1 MTLESSRDVLL
12 RPIAC
17 RLQFVNAPLRVIV
30 NDRPLRQSLTGVG
43 HYIRCLLLAL
53 EEFEPQIAARPF
65 LHTHWSRRDW
75 RKEPAAVD
83 PAARS
88 ASRGAGWVRTAR
100 PGIGWSRWPWAAR
113 RVVQRV
119 YGAALRRAARQYALY
134 HEPNHIP
141 IAADRP
147 TVTTV
152 HDLSVLVHPE
162 WHPADRVRW
171 YEREFAAGLA
181 RTTRFIAASEF
192 TRREMITRLGVAADR
207 IDVTYQAA
215 RPAFCTAPQE
225 VGADAAFCRELGIA
239 EGFYLYVG
247 TLEPRKNVVG
257 LVEAY
262 AALPAALRRARP
274 LVLAG
279 GWGWRGELLR
289 NRLAEPE
296 TRQCVRLLGYMADE
310 QLARLYRRC
319 VALVWPTYYEGFGL
333 PPLEAMNCG
342 AAVIASRVA
351 SIPEVVGNAG
361 HLLNP
366 DDAPAWTAAMHRVAE
381 DDAWRRQLCNAG
393 LEQAARFSWRAC
405 AAATASTYRLAVQSD
420 RRGVRSES

>member
-1 MTLESSRDVLL
+1 MPLSVAASTLSSVDE
-12 RPIAC
+12 A
-17 RLQFVNAPLRVIV
+17 LRVIV

-75 RKEPAAVD
+75 RRDSEAVAATVR
-83 PAARS
+83 P
-88 ASRGAGWVRTAR
+88 ASRGARWPWAAR
-100 PGIGWSRWPWAAR
+100 RGSGGSRWPWAAR
-113 RVVQRV
+113 RVVQSV
-119 YGAALRRAARQYALY
+119 YGAALRRAARRYALY

-141 IAADRP
+141 IAGDRP

-171 YEREFAAGLA
+171 YEREFAAGVS

-192 TRREMITRLGVAADR
+192 TRHEMVTRLGVAAER

-215 RPAFCTAPQE
+215 RPAFSAAPQE
-225 VGADAAFCRELGIA
+225 AGADAAFCRELGLA
-239 EGFYLYVG
+239 DGFFLYVG

-279 GWGWRGELLR
+279 GWGWRGEALR
-289 NRLAEPE
+289 DRLADPE

-351 SIPEVVGNAG
+351 SIPEVVGDAG
-361 HLLNP
+361 HLLDP
-366 DDAPAWTAAMHRVAE
+366 DELPAWTAAMRRIAE
-381 DDAWRRQLCNAG
+381 DEAWRRQLRSAG
-393 LEQAARFSWRAC
+393 PPQAARFSWRAC
-405 AAATASTYRLAVQSD
+405 AAATAATYRLAAM
-420 RRGVRSES
+420 RGGT